1 MAISATEIFKRHPEA
16 YRESAAGLFD
26 GGGDPFDMLGLRF
39 ARERAESMA
48 IDRIKGGAV
57 IMAGS
62 GMCTGGRI
70 RYHLRDNLSRSEAS
84 VVFVGFA
91 AGGTL
96 ARRIIDGAKTV
107 RILGEDIAIR
117 AHVHTI
123 NGFSAHADQA
133 SLSSGTVPFRASKR
147 RFLCMAKS
155 RS

>member
-16 YRESAAGLFD
+16 YRDSAASLFD
-26 GGGDPFDMLGLRF
+26 SGDPFDMPGLRF

-70 RYHLRDNLSRSEAS
+70 RYHLRTNLSRSEAS

-91 AGGTL
+91 ASGTL
-96 ARRIIDGAKTV
+96 ARRIIDGARTV
-107 RILGEDIAIR
+107 RILGEDIAVR
-117 AHVHTI
+117 AHIHTI

-133 SLSSGTVPFRASKR
+133 ELLQWHDAIQGKQAT
-147 RFLCMAKS
+147 FLVHGEE
-155 RS
+155 